1 MKLLF
6 KFILLWLCGIVFF
19 ACQTQHNIVGKY
31 TIVQRGKYPKN
42 IPVTLSV
49 TLNRDSTFAYDFQ
62 SGFHGESSSGIWSI
76 SQKRN
81 NLFLSSYI
89 QNMQD
94 IPMIVAETKN
104 DKCVSSVFVFN
115 NPLKSDTLT
124 QWKLNINGI
133 DYPMNKDTLLLNND
147 FVVDSFYMRGFHS
160 IKDSTWLIPIP
171 VQDTIQSKTYYV
183 KNKYNNVYHIAF
195 QSFVDYSIFHY
206 KSIED
211 VFTLKNN
218 TILFNGIKLRM
229 KE

>member
-6 KFILLWLCGIVFF
+6 KLILLWLGGTVFF

-31 TIVQRGKYPKN
+31 TIVQRGKYPKI
-42 IPVTLSV
+42 IPLTLNV
-49 TLNRDSTFAYDFQ
+49 TLNSDSTFDYHYRGGFQ
-62 SGFHGESSSGIWSI
+62 GEVSSGIWSVGQRQNSI
-76 SQKRN
+76 I
-81 NLFLSSYI
+81 LSSFV

-94 IPMIVAETKN
+94 VPMIVTETKN

-124 QWKLNINGI
+124 KWELNINGI

-147 FVVDSFYMRGFHS
+147 FVVDNFYMRGFHS
-160 IKDSTWLIPIP
+160 IKDSTWIIPIP
-171 VQDTIQSKTYYV
+171 LQDTIQSKTYYV
-183 KNKYNNVYHIAF
+183 KDKNKNVYHIAF
-195 QSFVDYSIFHY
+195 QPFVNYDIFHY
-206 KSIED
+206 KPIQD

-218 TILFNGIKLRM
+218 TILFNGIKLRK